1 MLKAV
6 IFDFDG
12 VIYNTPK
19 YVFKARDIYLSKF
32 NIKITKKQDEKL
44 LLIPTKDAI
53 KWINNHFKVNINYK
67 QYLKETKRIEN
78 QLLKNKN
85 LPKPGVRRL
94 INSLIKNNIKI
105 AIATSCKR
113 KVLLERLK
121 KIGLK
126 DKFNTLVSVEDIKK
140 HKPFP
145 DEYLFAA
152 KKLKVD
158 PKDCVALEDAPL
170 GVRAINKAKMKSI
183 GVLGDFTKPIDFK
196 KENANLII
204 KSISELTLKKLKE
217 L

>member
-19 YVFKARDIYLSKF
+19 YAFKARDIYLSKF
-32 NIKITKKQDEKL
+32 NIKITKKQDKKL
-44 LLIPTKDAI
+44 LLIPAKDFI

-67 QYLKETKRIEN
+67 QYLKETAKIEK

-105 AIATSCKR
+105 AIATSCER

-126 DKFNTLVSVEDIKK
+126 DKFNTFVSVEDIKK